1 VKRYGQRCSLA
12 RALDL
17 VGERWSL
24 LIVRELTIG
33 PRRYRD
39 LLDGLPGVPTN
50 LLATRL
56 RDLQAA
62 GIVTKRVL
70 APPTAVTVYELTAA
84 GRALG
89 PALTELRE
97 WGARYGSPAQNDDVA
112 RPAWAL
118 MSASSRPTA
127 LPHGRICELRVGSE
141 VFQLSNEGAGLTV
154 RGGQP
159 GRTDSVITL
168 SADILYRL
176 MAGSLTAAAA
186 RRQSTI
192 DGDPGPARHLLDSL
206 HGTLAGRI

>member
-24 LIVRELTIG
+24 LVVRELTLG

-56 RDLQAA
+56 KDLQAA

-70 APPTAVTVYELTAA
+70 APPTVVTVYELTEA
-84 GRALG
+84 GRALT

-97 WGARYGSPAQNDDVA
+97 WGARYGSPLRDDDVA
-112 RPAWAL
+112 QPGWAL

-127 LPHGRICELRVGSE
+127 LPEGRVCELRVGAE
-141 VFQLSNEGAGLTV
+141 IFQLSNERAGLTV

-159 GRTDSVITL
+159 GRADSVITL
-168 SADILYRL
+168 SAETLYRL
-176 MAGSLTAAAA
+176 LAGSLTAAAA
-186 RRQSTI
+186 RRQATI
-192 DGDPGPARHLLDSL
+192 DGDPDPASRLLDTL
-206 HGTLAGRI
+206 HGALAGRI

>member
-24 LIVRELTIG
+24 LIVRELAIG

-56 RDLQAA
+56 RDLRAA

-70 APPTAVTVYELTAA
+70 APPTAVTVYELTEA

-97 WGARYGSPAQNDDVA
+97 WGAKYGSPAQNDDVA
-112 RPAWAL
+112 QPGWAL

-127 LPHGRICELRVGSE
+127 LPQGRICELRVGSE
-141 VFQLSNEGAGLTV
+141 VFQLSSERAGLTV

-159 GRTDSVITL
+159 GRADSVISL
-168 SADILYRL
+168 SADTLYRL

-186 RRQSTI
+186 RRQGTI
-192 DGDPGPARHLLDSL
+192 DGDPDPARHLLDSL
-206 HGTLAGRI
+206 HSALAGRI